1 MFPKTQDL
9 SNATVANNATVQMG
23 KSFLFDF
30 SIGDF
35 VVKDGKLVETDD
47 ITVWIEK
54 ILRSEKGRFKIYEG
68 TNYGCHLEDLI
79 IGSNYSISF
88 VESEL
93 KREIEDALLQNSKI
107 KAISNF
113 TLKRTKSGIT
123 VSLEVESNDTGTN
136 TVTVTL

>member
-1 MFPKTQDL
+1 MFPKTKENIIIEH
-9 SNATVANNATVQMG
+9 SNNSERSSR
-23 KSFLFDF
+23 SFLFDF

-35 VVKDGKLVETDD
+35 VIKDGKLVETDD

-54 ILRSEKGRFKIYEG
+54 IMRTEKGRFKIYEG
-68 TNYGCHLEDLI
+68 TDYGCHLEDLI
-79 IGSNYSISF
+79 IGSNYPISF

-93 KREIEDALLQNSKI
+93 KREIEDALLQNPNI

-113 TLKRTKSGIT
+113 ALLRTKSGIT

-136 TVTVTL
+136 TVKVTL